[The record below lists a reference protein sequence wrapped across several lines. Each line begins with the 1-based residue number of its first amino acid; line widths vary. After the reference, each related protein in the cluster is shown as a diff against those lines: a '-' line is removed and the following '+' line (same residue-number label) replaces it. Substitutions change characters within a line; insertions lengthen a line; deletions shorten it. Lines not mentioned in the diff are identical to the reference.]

1 MTRRERTLLGLLVA
15 VVLIAL
21 LALIRSQPWGRIDIR
36 PIKPSTVNWIICV
49 QLNEQGY
56 GDLLMLQPDG
66 RSFFLT
72 HDEYDDQSPNWAPD
86 GKKIVFSSN
95 RRDQVYQLWTID
107 PDGNGLMP
115 LTIGGGAKQ
124 APIYD
129 KDGQYILHIA
139 QGLVT
144 EVDAKATRATQLIPL
159 ATQMTQVRE
168 QFGQVAFRYA
178 RRYNETLIA
187 AVQRIDEGEQAVIQ
201 DLSLGQQQFTLPVL
215 IAGERVDIDWSPRK
229 PWLVVSGI
237 AVPLPASQQQL
248 QPMGA
253 LVRFDFTSGIKEP
266 EVRPLWLDPTDKQ
279 GAIEVAWS
287 PDGSRIAFV
296 LCERKLDGTLVR
308 KGLYTVPE
316 EGGAITEIVAGEVYE
331 PSWSPDGQQL
341 VFAMGKAGARQIYTV
356 RVDGTELKQ
365 RTPSGD
371 HLSPRWSPAQP

>member
-144 EVDAKATRATQLIPL
+144 EVD
-159 ATQMTQVRE
+159 
-168 QFGQVAFRYA
+168 
-178 RRYNETLIA
+178 
-187 AVQRIDEGEQAVIQ
+187 
-201 DLSLGQQQFTLPVL
+201 
-215 IAGERVDIDWSPRK
+215 
-229 PWLVVSGI
+229 
-237 AVPLPASQQQL
+237 
-248 QPMGA
+248 
-253 LVRFDFTSGIKEP
+253 
-266 EVRPLWLDPTDKQ
+266 
-279 GAIEVAWS
+279 
-287 PDGSRIAFV
+287 
-296 LCERKLDGTLVR
+296 
-308 KGLYTVPE
+308 
-316 EGGAITEIVAGEVYE
+316 
-331 PSWSPDGQQL
+331 
-341 VFAMGKAGARQIYTV
+341 
-356 RVDGTELKQ
+356 
-365 RTPSGD
+365 
-371 HLSPRWSPAQP
+371 